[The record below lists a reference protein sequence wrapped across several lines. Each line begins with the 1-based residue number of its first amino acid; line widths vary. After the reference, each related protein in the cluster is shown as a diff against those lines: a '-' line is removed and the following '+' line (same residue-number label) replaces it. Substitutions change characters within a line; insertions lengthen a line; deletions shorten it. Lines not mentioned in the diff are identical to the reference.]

1 MSAAVY
7 PAVER
12 RNGIASA
19 DTLMLLIPGT
29 IWGASFLFIAEGLKA
44 VAPAG
49 VTFVRIL
56 IGFATLACFPST
68 WRRVDR
74 ADWPRIALLGFVWLA
89 FPLTLFPYAEERVSS
104 ALTGML
110 NAAIP
115 LFTVIIS
122 STIERRFPSR
132 GIVAGVGV
140 GMFGALLIALPT
152 IHEGRSSTI
161 GMIMI
166 LAALV
171 SYGFALSIAKP
182 LEARYGAVP
191 VIWRAQAVSLL
202 LTAPLG
208 GPALLHAHWTPR
220 ALLSLIALGA
230 LGTAIAPVMLASIA
244 GRIGAARASSSTYLI
259 PGVALILGVVVLNE
273 HVSTIA
279 VIGCAVCVAG
289 AWTMRRAQARA

>member
-49 VTFVRIL
+49 VTFVSIL
-56 IGFATLACFPST
+56 IGFSTLACFPST

-208 GPALLHAHWTPR
+208 GPALLHAQWTPR